1 MAARRS
7 AQCHKQTLRHEAACK
22 MWMAP
27 MGGSGPSQPRW
38 RGDGVGESAPSGSI
52 LCPLRAGAEIGD

>member
-7 AQCHKQTLRHEAACK
+7 AQCHEQTLRHEAACK

-38 RGDGVGESAPSGSI
+38 RGDGVGGAPSGLI
-52 LCPLRAGAEIGD
+52 LCALRACAEIGD